1 MILSTIG
8 KAGDWED
15 IQLVRKSDTV
25 MNLAEWI
32 RKETKVEGPSGFAVW
47 GGSLQMGVGKTG
59 PAHTLA

>member
-15 IQLVRKSDTV
+15 IQLVRKS
-25 MNLAEWI
+25 LAEWI